1 MSAPLPPDEPDTSR
15 EAIRAQLTRLLLLQ
29 IGVAC
34 FAFLA
39 GLACFYGAL
48 YFGLS
53 RTVALFASVIFAAL
67 VWVAAR
73 SLLREVLAELYR
85 GRRERQ

>member
-1 MSAPLPPDEPDTSR
+1 
-15 EAIRAQLTRLLLLQ
+15 LLVQ

-48 YFGLS
+48 YFGFT
-53 RTVALFASVIFAAL
+53 RTAALFAAVIFAVL
-67 VWVAAR
+67 VWISAR
-73 SLLREVLAELYR
+73 SLLREAIAEIYR
-85 GRRERQ
+85 SRQHSEGTDESRPGGGPPR

>member
-1 MSAPLPPDEPDTSR
+1 M
-15 EAIRAQLTRLLLLQ
+15 QLGT
-29 IGVAC
+29 AC

-53 RTVALFASVIFAAL
+53 RTVALFAAVIFAAL
-67 VWVAAR
+67 VWIAAR
-73 SLLREVLAELYR
+73 SLLREAVAEIYR
-85 GRRERQ
+85 GREGHPPR